1 MYSVSVQVGLAIS
14 NCILLTGMLQWGVRQ
29 SAEVGKLAFIEKR
42 MFDTFLSKSCVQYKC
57 TERVLQVENLMT
69 AVERVME
76 YTKLPQED
84 EASKPGNVPSK
95 SWPQQGVIQFSDV
108 YLRYDKDEKDVLK
121 AGRIKRREKPFLT
134 LKGYG
139 TFMYEF
145 SRTLIFEC

>member
-1 MYSVSVQVGLAIS
+1 
-14 NCILLTGMLQWGVRQ
+14 
-29 SAEVGKLAFIEKR
+29 
-42 MFDTFLSKSCVQYKC
+42 
-57 TERVLQVENLMT
+57 MT

-121 AGRIKRREKPFLT
+121 AGRIKRREKLFLT

-139 TFMYEF
+139 TFMYAWKPL
-145 SRTLIFEC
+145 SPSCPSNTGKDNCLL

>member
-1 MYSVSVQVGLAIS
+1 MSTSVQHLLLQVGLAIS

-29 SAEVGKLAFIEKR
+29 SAEVRKLVL
-42 MFDTFLSKSCVQYKC
+42 LSTLRVLKLKVQKY
-57 TERVLQVENLMT
+57 TVLSTQVQSTSLQYVLQVENLMT

-121 AGRIKRREKPFLT
+121 AGRIKRRE
-134 LKGYG
+134 
-139 TFMYEF
+139 
-145 SRTLIFEC
+145 